1 MDCGTGRPEFIAK
14 GRKQGK
20 APQISDW
27 LSCLHDGGTHIFFF
41 RAVMEIERNTLPQM
55 SINNACPLN
64 HVAPSGT
71 PLV

>member
-1 MDCGTGRPEFIAK
+1 MGQADLNLLPRDESRGRHLKFLTGFLVCMMEVLT
-14 GRKQGK
+14 
-20 APQISDW
+20 S
-27 LSCLHDGGTHIFFF
+27 SFF
-41 RAVMEIERNTLPQM
+41 RSVMEIERNRLPQM